1 MLQNPDIV
9 LEKPSFWQYFRLEW
23 LRPVGEA
30 VLAALLV
37 TTFLFTTVGVVGT
50 SDLPN
55 LKPGERLLVPKY
67 QTWLHRFG
75 LGSFQRGQLV
85 VVKPPLASPYA
96 VQPLPVLGQFG
107 ATFRP
112 FFIKRIVGLPGDHL
126 RMVGGQLFINGK
138 PIKESHTVPYWQSLG
153 QWDQTSSLA
162 NSDTWPFRQ
171 GLTSAGT
178 IARVRGD
185 FVVPQGMYFVM
196 GDNRS
201 PGGSEDSRDFGP
213 VRLEQIG
220 GLANTV
226 LWPPLGRGENGHWQL
241 FWGKVQPPQSLR
253 DVR

>member
-1 MLQNPDIV
+1 MLQTPDAV
-9 LEKPSFWQYFRLEW
+9 LEKPSFWRYFRLEW

-30 VLAALLV
+30 VLVALLV
-37 TTFLFTTVGVVGT
+37 TTFLLTTVGVVGT

-55 LKPGERLLVPKY
+55 LRPGERLLVPKY

-75 LGSFQRGQLV
+75 LGGFQRGELV
-85 VVKPPLASPYA
+85 VVKPPLTSPYA
-96 VQPLPVLGQFG
+96 VQPLPLLGQFG

-138 PIKESHTVPYWQSLG
+138 AIKESHAVPYWQSLG

-162 NSDTWPFRQ
+162 NSDTWSFRHGQ
-171 GLTSAGT
+171 T
-178 IARVRGD
+178 GD

-201 PGGSEDSRDFGP
+201 MGGSEDSRDFGP
-213 VRLEQIG
+213 VRLGQIG
-220 GLANTV
+220 GRASMV
-226 LWPPLGRGENGHWQL
+226 LWPPLGRDENGHWQL
-241 FWGKVQPPQSLR
+241 LWGKVQLPQSLR
-253 DVR
+253 DLR